1 MALANCIYAVK
12 PKNEKV
18 IIRKVDS
25 PLQCEAINY
34 KSAFSRAVEIQSGD
48 VRKLFIS
55 GTASID
61 SNGKSMNA
69 GDINKQIAL
78 TMKIVRAIL
87 KSRNMDWHNVTRVI
101 LYFKN
106 KDMFSA
112 FNQYCEVNN
121 LPKFPFT
128 IAYVTVCR
136 EELLFEIE
144 LDAVDSV

>member
-1 MALANCIYAVK
+1 
-12 PKNEKV
+12 
-18 IIRKVDS
+18 
-25 PLQCEAINY
+25 
-34 KSAFSRAVEIQSGD
+34 
-48 VRKLFIS
+48 
-55 GTASID
+55 
-61 SNGKSMNA
+61 MNA